1 MANEID
7 VPKLTQTV
15 AIGPTGAQEATAK
28 LVMYV
33 LMEPG
38 NGSGP
43 APVHHAFTY
52 GQRLKNPNE

>member
-7 VPKLTQTV
+7 VSKLLQTA
-15 AIGPTGAQEATAK
+15 AIGPTSAQESVGK
-28 LVMYV
+28 LLMTV
-33 LMEPG
+33 LLEPG

-52 GQRLKNPNE
+52 AQRLKAT

>member
-1 MANEID
+1 MANEVD
-7 VPKLTQTV
+7 VSKLTQTV
-15 AIGPTGAQEATAK
+15 AIGPTSAQESAAK

-33 LMEPG
+33 LLEPG

-52 GQRLKNPNE
+52 AQRLKAT